1 MILAGD
7 VGGTHTT
14 LALFDEGSGNLR
26 PAREAT
32 YPSREHGSL
41 EEILAKFLAGD
52 PRPAVRAAC
61 FGVAGPIVEGRT
73 RLTNLPWQLE
83 EASLARA
90 IGAPHVKLL
99 NDLQAAALGM
109 LHLRPEELVDLNPEA
124 REQEGNAAVIAAGTG
139 LGEAILYW
147 DGTRHHPVA
156 CEGGHVEFAPRTER
170 EIELLRY
177 LHRKLGGRVSYERV
191 ISGPGIHNI
200 YQFLRDTRYAPE
212 DPGTAGKIAGG
223 DPSAAISEAALSG
236 EDPLSVAA
244 MDLFVSAYGAEA
256 GNIALKCVAL
266 GGVFV
271 GGGIAPKILP
281 ALRTGAFLRSFVDKG
296 RYREFMRAIPVRV
309 ALDPR
314 APLLGAAHH
323 ALGL

>member
-7 VGGTHTT
+7 VGGTHTA
-14 LALFDEGSGNLR
+14 LALFDEASGGLR
-26 PAREAT
+26 PVREAT
-32 YPSREHGSL
+32 YANHEHGSL

-52 PRPAVRAAC
+52 PRAAVRAAC
-61 FGVAGPIVEGRT
+61 FGVAGPIMQGRT
-73 RLTNLPWQLE
+73 RMTNLPWQLD
-83 EASLARA
+83 EASLASA
-90 IGAPHVKLL
+90 IGASPVKLL
-99 NDLQAAALGM
+99 NDLQATALGM
-109 LHLRPEELVDLNPEA
+109 LHLQPEELVNLNPEA

-200 YQFLRDTRYAPE
+200 YEFLRDTRYAPE
-212 DPGTAGKIAGG
+212 DPGTAGKITSG

-244 MDLFVSAYGAEA
+244 MALFVSAYGAEA
-256 GNIALKCVAL
+256 GNIALKCLAL

-281 ALRTGAFLRSFVDKG
+281 ALKTGAFLRSFVDKG

-309 ALDPR
+309 ALNPR
-314 APLLGAAHH
+314 APLLGSAHH